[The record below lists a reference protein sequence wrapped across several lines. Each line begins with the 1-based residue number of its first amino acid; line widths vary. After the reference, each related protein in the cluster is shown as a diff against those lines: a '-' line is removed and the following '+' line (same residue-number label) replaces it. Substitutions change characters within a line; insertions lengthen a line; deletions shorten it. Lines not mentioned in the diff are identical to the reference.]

1 MRSVFSIIWLVLV
14 GGVVAF
20 DKPTAAFLESHCF
33 DCHGDGA
40 AKGGLDLEKLGRDL
54 SDVAV
59 FAKWERIFDRVTAGE
74 MPPAKVKDRPEA
86 KELAAFRA
94 ALGPRLVQAHAAAKG
109 TVLRRLNRRE
119 YENTMNDLF
128 GTALELEGM
137 LPEDGRSHE
146 FDNVGHALGISMQ
159 HMKMYLRA
167 AGVVLDEAIANT
179 SEAPAPVKRVGRY
192 VDDKGAVSRFVGDQW
207 LKLKDDSIVRFART
221 GYPTGMIRTANTRKE
236 GFYRIKV
243 KGFAYQSEQALTF
256 SVGAVTFQRGAAQPV
271 IGYYSFPPGGPDK
284 VHTVELTAFIGA
296 NYMISVE
303 PYGIIDP
310 DLGRRRNEKIPISTV
325 KTPGLGIHS
334 VELEGPLYEEFP
346 SAGHKLLMAGLKREE
361 IPPRNPNDRN
371 RSWYKPQFAIKSTD
385 EKADAEQALGRLANA
400 AFRRPVEAHEVEPY
414 VKLFETE
421 RKKGEAFEPALRT
434 AATAV
439 LSSPHFLYL
448 REPAGA
454 LDDHALA
461 SRLSYFLTR
470 TAPDAELLA
479 LARAGKLR
487 ANLRAQTERLLKDKR
502 FERFITDFTEAWLNL
517 REMDFTVPDR
527 TLYPEYEPYLRFSM
541 PRETEAFLR
550 ELIAGNLPAANIV
563 KSDFAMLNDRM
574 AEHYG
579 IEGVTGSQFRKV
591 KLPADSWRGGFL
603 SQGSVMKV
611 SANGS
616 TTSPVVRGVYVME
629 RILGI
634 TPTPPPPNIP
644 GVEPDIR
651 GAATLRE
658 LLDKHRNVASCASCH
673 NHIDPLG
680 FALESFDV
688 IGQRRDRFRNRSSES
703 EKVNAV
709 VRGRK
714 VQYRLGPAVDSSV
727 KFLGGSAYTD
737 FRAYRDYLAK
747 HDDRLARAFAAKLLT
762 FATGR
767 ELGFSDRAEL
777 DRIVAETAQ
786 NKHRLRDL
794 FHRIIQSEI
803 FLNK

>member
-1 MRSVFSIIWLVLV
+1 MRGLVFSLWLAI
-14 GGVVAF
+14 GGVALAF
-20 DKPTAAFLESHCF
+20 NKPTAAFLEVHCF
-33 DCHGDGA
+33 DCHGDGE

-54 SDVAV
+54 SDAAV
-59 FAKWERIFDRVTAGE
+59 FAKWERIFDRVSAGE
-74 MPPAKVKDRPEA
+74 MPPKKVTDRPEA
-86 KELAAFRA
+86 KELAAFRT
-94 ALGPRLVQAHAAAKG
+94 ALGPRLERAHAAAKG

-119 YENTMNDLF
+119 YENTLNDLF
-128 GTALELEGM
+128 GTALELGGM

-146 FDNVGHALGISMQ
+146 FDNVGHALGVSMQ
-159 HMKMYLRA
+159 HMQMYMKA
-167 AGVVLDEAIANT
+167 AGVVLEEAIAKT
-179 SEAPAPVKRVGRY
+179 TEAPEPEKIVGRY
-192 VDDKGAVSRFVGDQW
+192 TDDKGAQKFVGDQW
-207 LKLKDDSIVRFART
+207 LKLKDNSIVRFARN
-221 GYPTGMIRTANTRKE
+221 GYPTGMIRSTRTRKE

-243 KGFAYQSEQALTF
+243 HGFAYQAKGPITF
-256 SVGAVTFQRGAAQPV
+256 SVGLTTYQRGMPQPV
-271 IGYYSFPPGGPDK
+271 LGYFSFPPGGPDK
-284 VHTVELTAFIGA
+284 MHTVELTAKIGA
-296 NYMISVE
+296 QYMISVE
-303 PYGIIDP
+303 PYGIVDP
-310 DLGRRRNEKIPISTV
+310 DLGRRRKDKIPITTV

-334 VELEGPLYEEFP
+334 VELEGPLHAEFP
-346 SAGHKLLMAGLKREE
+346 SAGHKLLMSGLKRVE
-361 IPPRNPNDRN
+361 IPPRNPNDRK
-371 RSWYKPQFAIKSTD
+371 RRGFRAQFDIKSD
-385 EKADAEQALGRLANA
+385 NEKADAEQALSRLANA
-400 AFRRPVEAHEVEPY
+400 AFRRPVKAEEVTSY
-414 VKLFETE
+414 IKLFEAE
-421 RKKGEAFEPALRT
+421 RKKGESFEPALRT

-454 LDDHALA
+454 LDDFALA
-461 SRLSYFLTR
+461 SRLSYFLAR

-479 LARAGKLR
+479 LARQGQLR
-487 ANLRAQTERLLKDKR
+487 ANLRVQTERLLKDKR

-550 ELIAGNLPAANIV
+550 ELIAGNHPVANVV
-563 KSDFAMLNDRM
+563 KSDFALLNDRM

-579 IEGVTGSQFRKV
+579 IAGVTGSKFRKV
-591 KLPADSWRGGFL
+591 NLPADSWRGGFL
-603 SQGSVMKV
+603 SQGSVLKV

-658 LLDKHRNVASCASCH
+658 LLDKHRDVASCASCH
-673 NHIDPLG
+673 NKIDPLG

-688 IGQRRDRFRNRSSES
+688 IGLRRDRFRNRNSES
-703 EKVNAV
+703 ERVDAV

-714 VQYRLGPAVDSSV
+714 VQYRLGPVVDSSGQ
-727 KFLGGSAYTD
+727 FTDGSTYTD
-737 FRAYRDYLAK
+737 FAAYRDYLAT
-747 HDDRLARAFAAKLLT
+747 HDDRLARAFAGKLLT

-777 DRIVAETAQ
+777 DRIVADTAQ
-786 NKHRLRDL
+786 NNHRLRDL
-794 FHRIIQSEI
+794 IHRIIQSEI